1 MKDID
6 LIISHPL
13 LRDDNLFTSVDDE
26 VAACVMRTLS
36 RDIVIKM
43 AVLGQYAY
51 T

>member
-26 VAACVMRTLS
+26 VASLVKLTVLS
-36 RDIVIKM
+36 TMHSVIL
-43 AVLGQYAY
+43 V
-51 T
+51 